1 MKSHIARLRSALV
14 VSTWAA
20 LLTLSLWPASPASAQ
35 SAPEVYTAT
44 AIASEGLAGSTG
56 RISVRIVAYT
66 SDTEKANLLAAFKKD
81 PAAGMTL
88 LRGMSKGYINIEGR
102 PGRKIEAVL
111 TRARQDG
118 RDLIVI
124 GEHVASKLED
134 WEGVKAE
141 DHPVAVIHLRLASDG
156 TPLAGEIFPAVKLA
170 VTADGFVDVETD
182 SSNKIILINL
192 ARQ

>member
-1 MKSHIARLRSALV
+1 MKSRTARLRNTLV
-14 VSTWAA
+14 VSTWVA
-20 LLTLSLWPASPASAQ
+20 LLVSLLWPASAARAQ
-35 SAPEVYTAT
+35 SAPEIYTAT

-66 SDTEKANLLAAFKKD
+66 PDTEKTSLLAAFKKD
-81 PAAGMTL
+81 PQAGMAL
-88 LRGMSKGYINIEGR
+88 LRTLSKGYINIEGQ
-102 PGRKIEAVL
+102 PGRKIEAVF

-134 WEGVKAE
+134 WQGVKAE

-156 TPLAGEIFPAVKLA
+156 TPVGGEIFPAVKLA
-170 VTADGFVDVETD
+170 VTPDGFLDVQTD